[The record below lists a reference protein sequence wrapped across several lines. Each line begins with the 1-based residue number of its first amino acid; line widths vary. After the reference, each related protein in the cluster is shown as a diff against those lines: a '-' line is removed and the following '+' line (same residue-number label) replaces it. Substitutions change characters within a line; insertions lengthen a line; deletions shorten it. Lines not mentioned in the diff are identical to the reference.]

1 MNFQKIIIL
10 TSGAL
15 LHSRAMMVTI
25 FVFVVRLPWMPLTR
39 VVFWVQVNLLKI
51 ENSNVL
57 EKMIRSIA
65 HDI

>member
-1 MNFQKIIIL
+1 MNFQNIIIL

-25 FVFVVRLPWMPLTR
+25 FIFVVRLPWMPLTR
-39 VVFWVQVNLLKI
+39 VVFWVQVNLLKV
-51 ENSNVL
+51 ENSKVL
-57 EKMIRSIA
+57 KKIIRSIV